1 MNSPTQTDEDT
12 QQYEWII
19 NILIA
24 YIFAVGF

>member
-1 MNSPTQTDEDT
+1 MNPSTRIDDT
-12 QQYEWII
+12 QQDEWII